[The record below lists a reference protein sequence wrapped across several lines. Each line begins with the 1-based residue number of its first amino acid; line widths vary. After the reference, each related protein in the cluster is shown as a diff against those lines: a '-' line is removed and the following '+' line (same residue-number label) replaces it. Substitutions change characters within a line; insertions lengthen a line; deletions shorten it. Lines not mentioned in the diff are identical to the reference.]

1 MNASNASP
9 RTSAPDAAAGSA
21 ETIVDDKLAPP
32 AAAQRQPSG
41 AAEVLGDAV
50 WLMTHSDSHKH
61 LFLADLAWLVLPP
74 IMGRQFRIFKT
85 GDRPFAFVT
94 WALLDEDGEKRLLAG
109 QPRVRPGDWRAGD
122 RLWVIDVVAPFG
134 GADGVLTHLK
144 QRLFKERRVMTLRP
158 GPAGGGTAAIEV
170 TGGA

>member
-1 MNASNASP
+1 MNASQASQP
-9 RTSAPDAAAGSA
+9 TPAPGAAAGA

-50 WLMTHSDSHKH
+50 WLMTHSASHKH
-61 LFLADLAWLVLPP
+61 LFLADLEWLVLPP
-74 IMGRQFRIFKT
+74 IMARQFRIFKT

-94 WALLDEDGEKRLLAG
+94 WALLNEEAEKRLLAG

-158 GPAGGGTAAIEV
+158 GTEGKGILAEEVLAG
-170 TGGA
+170 